1 MFSKIDNLV
10 RQWFVSRL
18 ARREYARKRVW
29 LFVDAYGPR
38 QARIERAMTFDEAT
52 KFARE
57 VLSGTF
63 VKVDLDNSIFFFDSR
78 KNAG

>member
-1 MFSKIDNLV
+1 MFAWLDKFLKE
-10 RQWFVSRL
+10 L
-18 ARREYARKRVW
+18 AILRDARSEHRKKRVW

-38 QARIERAMTFDEAT
+38 QARIERAMNFDEAA

-57 VLSGTF
+57 VLNGSF